1 MKNLKPVPWPIENK
15 ENPIATPRNISHEIA
30 QRVDGMTEEIRTLSN
45 ALSTPDGAEREVTD
59 IEFARECFQNPQVLR
74 DMVLQNVRVEA
85 REQFEGK
92 SVFYM
97 WMEKACPVG
106 CDFCFFK
113 SPALTEKSPATA
125 ITPEGIERQIQFLN
139 DGNIQQLF
147 ISGGG
152 EPMLKKREVNRLIQG
167 ASVEEVIII
176 TSSHWS
182 QTTEGT
188 TKTLADLRR
197 SSDENPRKP
206 VVTVRLSMDRFH
218 YEKLSKG
225 KGFSY
230 AKNLIN
236 EFAHNYKDDKQ
247 LKLKVH
253 TMNGDDTIDQ
263 LLAELPVAEREDT
276 GGYLKQKTKIT
287 LENGFQF
294 NIEFSQEFQTDAEID
309 MEQNPQAVDHNVASF
324 QEFIDVRRNGNMSL
338 SFNGDQPKGVYWLM
352 LYDGTMLVWGA
363 TAPDIETSLYRDDY
377 ATTMNKNRADVLTLS
392 VLEKGTFYREGL
404 VGEVD
409 PMAVRRARGMGLRDF
424 HARASLE
431 QPTTRLYASVR
442 AVQDFVQEGRIT
454 PEVMETW
461 PAELQR
467 LVQMPQEELAEAY
480 RSADQTIVDQY
491 LKVPHVTAQNL
502 LALYKRVKLGHYAP
516 LTAECM
522 MGKIASSSLDETMK
536 KEFVEGTL
544 CETQSIQAIPQ
555 DVTTL
560 AMPKLK
566 PA

>member
-1 MKNLKPVPWPIENK
+1 MKNVKPVPWPIENR
-15 ENPIATPRNISHEIA
+15 ENPIASPRHISHEIA
-30 QRVDGMTEEIRTLSN
+30 QRVDTMTASFRTQSHLCSVTSN
-45 ALSTPDGAEREVTD
+45 AEGELTD
-59 IEFARECFQNPQVLR
+59 TEFARECFLNPQELR

-167 ASVEEVIII
+167 ASVGEVIII

-182 QTTEGT
+182 QTEDGT
-188 TKTLADLRR
+188 TKTLADLRK

-206 VVTVRLSMDRFH
+206 VVTVRLSLDRFH

-225 KGFSY
+225 NGFRY

-236 EFAHNYKDDKQ
+236 EFAQKYKDDQQ
-247 LKLKVH
+247 LKLKIH

-263 LLAELPVAEREDT
+263 LLAELPVAQREDS

-287 LENGFQF
+287 LDDGFEF
-294 NIEFSQEFQTDAEID
+294 MIEFSQEFQTDAEID
-309 MEQNPQAVDHNVASF
+309 MQDNSQAVEHNVDSF

-352 LYDGTMLVWGA
+352 LYDGTMLIWGA
-363 TAPDIETSLYRDDY
+363 TAPDIETSLYHDDY
-377 ATTMNKNRADVLTLS
+377 ETTMKKNRADVLTLA

-409 PMAVRRARGMGLRDF
+409 STAVRRARGMGLRDF

-431 QPTTRLYASVR
+431 LPTTRLYASVR
-442 AVQDFVQEGRIT
+442 AIQDFIEEGRIT
-454 PEVMETW
+454 PEIIETW
-461 PAELQR
+461 PSDLKR
-467 LVQMPQEELAEAY
+467 LVQIPKGQLADAY
-480 RSADQTIVDQY
+480 RDAGQTIVDQY
-491 LKVPHVTAQNL
+491 LKVPHVTLQNL
-502 LALYKRVKLGHYAP
+502 IALYKRVKLGHYAP
-516 LTAECM
+516 LTIQDMIEKV
-522 MGKIASSSLDETMK
+522 GASDLNEALKKDFLQNILSESTGTASLTEK
-536 KEFVEGTL
+536 
-544 CETQSIQAIPQ
+544 
-555 DVTTL
+555 TTEL
-560 AMPKLK
+560 PIVDLD